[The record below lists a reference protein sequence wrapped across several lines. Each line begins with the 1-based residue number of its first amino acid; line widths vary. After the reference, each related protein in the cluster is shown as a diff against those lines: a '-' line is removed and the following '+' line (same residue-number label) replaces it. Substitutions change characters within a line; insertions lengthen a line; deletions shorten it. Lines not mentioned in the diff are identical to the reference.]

1 MLNCHSLCILFI
13 GTDHQQVQNVETME
27 STTRHGPVCIVEKN
41 RKVEAPRNRNEGAN
55 FFDKEVPQ
63 NSKAEG
69 IRFTN
74 GADANLY
81 EEVLK
86 NVNIRED
93 SLQGKRAQ
101 NPSSPIPSDEFVAR
115 YTSVHIFIKTLKFP
129 YRFLSLT
136 SNFIVHKVC
145 IILYST
151 TRFT

>member
-1 MLNCHSLCILFI
+1 MCILFI

-27 STTRHGPVCIVEKN
+27 SSTRHGPVCIVEKN
-41 RKVEAPRNRNEGAN
+41 KKVEAPRNRNEGAN

-81 EEVLK
+81 EDILQ
-86 NVNIRED
+86 NVEIRED
-93 SLQGKRAQ
+93 FIQGKRAQ

-115 YTSVHIFIKTLKFP
+115 YTHLHIYIFIKTLKFP

-136 SNFIVHKVC
+136 SNFIVPKVC